1 MRRAGLDAEECAVT
15 NATERERTRPPATN
29 DRLYDY
35 FSGDGLCRPSLHE
48 AFVYMASVGAGTGS
62 GVPDGDGKLVRSGAV
77 GVRGERSKAQRHREV
92 AALLHQ
98 LEARHVRVLMLA
110 YGPQDQVPELK
121 LSFDPEAR
129 ARIEGAASSKDAA
142 GRKQRA
148 EDAQRQRLGSWRQVM
163 PETRAA
169 QAAAVGGM
177 SVASFLAHKAS
188 KDVLT
193 AARVEAHS
201 MVVEAWEAWR
211 AVQPRRFRSSPR
223 QDAGGEW

>member
-1 MRRAGLDAEECAVT
+1 VEVNVT
-15 NATERERTRPPATN
+15 DDKRERTRPPATN
-29 DRLYDY
+29 DRLYDF

-48 AFVYMASVGAGTGS
+48 AFVHMASVGAATGS
-62 GVPDGDGKLVRSGAV
+62 TLPDGDGKLVRSGAV
-77 GVRGERSKAQRHREV
+77 GVRGERSKAQRYRET
-92 AALLHQ
+92 AALLAR
-98 LEARHVRVLMLA
+98 LEPCHVRVLMLA

-129 ARIEGAASSKDAA
+129 ARVDGTSRDAA

-148 EDAQRQRLGSWRQVM
+148 EDAQRQRLGAWRQVM

-169 QAAAVGGM
+169 RGAAVGGM
-177 SVASFLAHKAS
+177 SVASFLVRKAS

-193 AARVEAHS
+193 AARVEAHG

-211 AVQPRRFRSSPR
+211 AVQPRRFRPSPR
-223 QDAGGEW
+223 HDVPFGGEW

>member
-1 MRRAGLDAEECAVT
+1 MTT

-62 GVPDGDGKLVRSGAV
+62 GIPDGDGKLVRSGAV

-92 AALLHQ
+92 AALLAK

-121 LSFDPEAR
+121 LSFDPETR
-129 ARIEGAASSKDAA
+129 ARVDGTASSKDAA
-142 GRKQRA
+142 GRKHRA
-148 EDAQRQRLGSWRQVM
+148 EEAQRQRLGSWRQVM

-169 QAAAVGGM
+169 REASVGGM
-177 SVASFLAHKAS
+177 SVAAFLAKKAS
-188 KDVLT
+188 KDVLS
-193 AARVEAHS
+193 AARVEAHAL
-201 MVVEAWEAWR
+201 VVEAWEAWR
-211 AVQPRRFRSSPR
+211 AVQPRRFRPSPR
-223 QDAGGEW
+223 FDGTFGGEP